1 MLLILKQCED
11 KCTVGNMWHVEN
23 GTITSTI
30 TNLSSETNVFSDI
43 INSDTKGTTLCL
55 NQTKKQGS
63 DCSNAEYQC

>member
-43 INSDTKGTTLCL
+43 INSDTKGDSSNTVFEP
-55 NQTKKQGS
+55 NKKTRIRLQ
-63 DCSNAEYQC
+63 